1 MKFYAALL
9 LLTIG
14 QASAFSAVAPPKA
27 STPVSGG
34 NSEPI
39 DRSLKGIDSDASFD
53 PTEGDSPAVI
63 RNNKDE
69 VWVSQVCCSDVTRSA
84 CLFS

>member
-14 QASAFSAVAPPKA
+14 QTSSFSAVAPSKA

-39 DRSLKGIDSDASFD
+39 DRSMRGVDSDPSAFD

-69 VWVSQVCCSDVTRSA
+69 VWVSQVCS
-84 CLFS
+84 LI